1 MMRAKLLRIMRM
13 LAVRGVVDF
22 QPWARGTR
30 ILDDAPESE
39 SESGSDICDEE
50 DMW

>member
-1 MMRAKLLRIMRM
+1 MLMMRAKLLRM

-22 QPWARGTR
+22 SRGTR

-39 SESGSDICDEE
+39 SESGSDICNEE